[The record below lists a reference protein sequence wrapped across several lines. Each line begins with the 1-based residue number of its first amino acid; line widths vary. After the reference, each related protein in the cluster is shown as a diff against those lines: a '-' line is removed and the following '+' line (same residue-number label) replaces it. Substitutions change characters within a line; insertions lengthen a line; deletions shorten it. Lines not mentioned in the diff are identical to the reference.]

1 MYNIQLE
8 VENNLHFC
16 SVYMYI
22 HLQSDFVVTC
32 GCIMA
37 VDCVVEVDVVIDT
50 NPPAVI
56 LCVDDLPDVIL
67 CVDDPPDVIL
77 CTDPS
82 VVVIMEVNKNLFWYR
97 LGAICQNKFITFMK
111 MYI

>member
-1 MYNIQLE
+1 
-8 VENNLHFC
+8 
-16 SVYMYI
+16 MYI
-22 HLQSDFVVTC
+22 HLQSDTVVAC

-37 VDCVVEVDVVIDT
+37 EDCVVEVDVVIDT
-50 NPPAVI
+50 DP
-56 LCVDDLPDVIL
+56 PDVIL

-82 VVVIMEVNKNLFWYR
+82 VVVTMEVNKNLFWYR
-97 LGAICQNKFITFMK
+97 LMSHVKKKLITFMK